1 MSLGISSVLMVAGVM
16 LGVTTAVAE
25 DVPEGNIVTMKTS
38 KGPVVMELF
47 PDVAPK
53 HVESFKTLIAKGFYD
68 GLTFHRI
75 VPGFVVQGGDPKG
88 DGTGGPGY
96 NLDAE
101 FSDLPHKRG
110 TLSMARSGHPDSAG
124 SQFYIVLDEENARH
138 LDGKYTIFGEVVR
151 GMENVDDLEKGD
163 KMLELKV
170 VDEAA
175 Q

>member
-1 MSLGISSVLMVAGVM
+1 MSLSLSSMLMAAGVI
-16 LGVTTAVAE
+16 LGSTTAVAQ
-25 DVPEGNIVTMKTS
+25 DVPQGNIVEMQTS

-47 PDVAPK
+47 PEVAPK
-53 HVESFKTLIAKGFYD
+53 HVESFKTLIAKGFYN
-68 GLTFHRI
+68 GLAFHRI
-75 VPGFVVQGGDPKG
+75 VPGFVAQGGDPKG

-96 NLDAE
+96 NLKAE

-124 SQFYIVLDEENARH
+124 SQFYIVLDERNARH
-138 LDGKYTIFGEVVR
+138 LDGQYTIFGEVVS
-151 GMENVDDLEKGD
+151 GMENVDDLEQGD

-170 VDEAA
+170 VNESA